1 MQKKIGK
8 VSGLLRVLEEEDV
21 EKKIDEAAGDDAAD
35 AAGDADTV
43 EKVVEGDDEDGK
55 KVDEAEG
62 DEDLEKKDE
71 QDPLTVDDDQT
82 FVGENSDDEDD
93 DLVLLLDESEEDG
106 EKKEE
111 SEDEEKVEESDE
123 EEKVEESDEEEEKL
137 ESLLKKF
144 DIKASEFVECKAIL
158 HQLVT
163 EKAERLTKKAEAK
176 IQKSYAE
183 SNTRRLKKLQESVKT
198 YARRA
203 AAKFVEAEKAKFVE
217 RATFEAHSAFVDKIS
232 TLFGEFGIQVDP
244 KIKTKFEGLKNEIK
258 TRNLE
263 IDRLNSKN
271 EHLALKIEAHKIAG
285 AIKTL
290 TEGLTQT
297 DSERFVR
304 IVEGLEIKDYADFI
318 KRATSVK
325 EKVFSENSQD
335 YNTFVESLDQS
346 KEKQNLGIR
355 TENSKPE
362 SLVNA
367 AASILSGKHG

>member
-43 EKVVEGDDEDGK
+43 EKVVEGDDEDGE